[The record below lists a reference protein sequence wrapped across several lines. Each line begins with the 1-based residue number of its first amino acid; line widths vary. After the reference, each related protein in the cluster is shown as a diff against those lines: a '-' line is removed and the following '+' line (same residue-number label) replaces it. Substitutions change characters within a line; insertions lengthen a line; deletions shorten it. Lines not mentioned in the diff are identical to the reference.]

1 MTEETILRDL
11 NPYQREAVTH
21 YEGPLLII
29 AGAGSGKTRTITH
42 RIAYLMAH
50 YKVPPQHILGVTFT
64 NKAAEEMKR
73 RVEHLVGTNRTPWI
87 KTFHSTA
94 AAILRE
100 QIHHLGGNYN
110 RNFTILDENDSRAV
124 IVQTIKELGYSDEGL
139 SPDFVAAV
147 IERAKDELI
156 GPEEFASR
164 RVGMFDSYLLELL
177 DRIYKH
183 YQRRLET
190 SNALDFADLLRLTVR
205 LFQERLDILNFYRD
219 RFRFLVIDEYQDT
232 NYAQYIFSRL
242 LAEKYENICV
252 VGDDDQSIF
261 SWRGADPTNIF
272 KFEHDFPN
280 CKIVQLKAN
289 YRSTARILRAASAV
303 IQNNQLRKPKE
314 LIAVRPEGE
323 RLFLYPA
330 QDELDEANF
339 VAQQIWELWHKRAV
353 PLNHIAVLYRVNTL
367 SRVLEEALIRWG
379 IPYEIVRG
387 FKFYERAEIKDLLA
401 YLRFLVNPWDDLSLL
416 RILNKPRRG
425 IGEKT
430 VALLQKH
437 AQTLSCSLWE
447 AIERAREN
455 SALSEGARK
464 RLQEFADLIKSLQE
478 YALTH
483 RPSELADELLRRTG
497 YLAELQA
504 DGVDAEER
512 VGNVREFIGHL
523 KEFEQR
529 GGLREFLEEV
539 ALMAEADTYSGEQ
552 ERVAL
557 MTLHSAKGLEFDY
570 VFLVG
575 HGGESPPPCAQPQG
589 GHHRRREA
597 TLLRWADASQRE
609 SLSLIHGPAGTL
621 RLAPLQCALA
631 IHLGDPQ
638 RRYRSALPVGA
649 SLARHPRDR
658 LLDHIEAP
666 LQLIFFDHERDEHA
680 NDVPIQARLG
690 DDHAV
695 RQALVNDSHRLL
707 GGGLLGRAVFHQFD
721 AHHRP
726 QAAHVPDDLILLLHL
741 LEALAHVP
749 TELHRALKQAL
760 FFDDLEYSE
769 GGRTCHGVAHIRP
782 TDGAVPRRVDH
793 SLHAHDGAQRHPRG
807 ERLGERHQ
815 IGLDAIMLRRVELPR
830 PPDARLDLVGDQ
842 DDAVL
847 ISQLAQELHK
857 ALLGNDKPALPLH
870 RLKDDAGDLVGID

>member
-1 MTEETILRDL
+1 MTEETILQDL

-50 YKVPPQHILGVTFT
+50 YKVPPQQILGVTFT
-64 NKAAEEMKR
+64 NKAAEEMKH
-73 RVEHLVGTNRTPWI
+73 RVESLVGTSRTPWI

-139 SPDFVAAV
+139 SPDFVATV
-147 IERAKDELI
+147 IDRAKDELI

-164 RVGMFDSYLLELL
+164 RLGMFDSYLLELL
-177 DRIYKH
+177 DRIYKR
-183 YQRRLET
+183 YQRRLEA
-190 SNALDFADLLRLTVR
+190 SNALDFADLLRLNVR

-261 SWRGADPTNIF
+261 GWRGADPTNIF
-272 KFEHDFPN
+272 KFEHDFPT

-303 IQNNQLRKPKE
+303 IQNNQFRKPKE

-323 RLFLYPA
+323 RLYLYVA
-330 QDELDEANF
+330 SDEHEEADF
-339 VAQQIWELWHKRAV
+339 VARQISELHSRGV
-353 PLNHIAVLYRVNTL
+353 QLNHIAVLYRVNTL
-367 SRVLEEALIRWG
+367 SRVLEEALIRWS

-387 FKFYERAEIKDLLA
+387 LKFYERAEIKDLLA
-401 YLRFLVNPWDDLSLL
+401 YLRFLTNPWDDLSLL

-437 AQTLSCSLWE
+437 AHTLSCSLWE
-447 AIERAREN
+447 AIERASEN
-455 SALSEGARK
+455 STFSDGARK
-464 RLQEFADLIKSLQE
+464 RLHEFADLIKSLQE
-478 YALTH
+478 YALAH

-497 YLAELQA
+497 YLTELQA
-504 DGVDAEER
+504 DGVDSEER
-512 VGNVREFIGHL
+512 LGNVREFIGYL

-575 HGGESPPPCAQPQG
+575 MEENLLPHARSIKEGTIEEE
-589 GHHRRREA
+589 RRLCYVGLTRAKERVYLSL
-597 TLLRWADASQRE
+597 TSQRALYG
-609 SLSLIHGPAGTL
+609 SLLFN
-621 RLAPLQCALA
+621 APSRF
-631 IHLGDPQ
+631 IWE
-638 RRYRSALPVGA
+638 LPKE
-649 SLARHPRDR
+649 D
-658 LLDHIEAP
+658 IEAP
-666 LQLIFFDHERDEHA
+666 YPWE
-680 NDVPIQARLG
+680 
-690 DDHAV
+690 
-695 RQALVNDSHRLL
+695 
-707 GGGLLGRAVFHQFD
+707 
-721 AHHRP
+721 
-726 QAAHVPDDLILLLHL
+726 
-741 LEALAHVP
+741 LE
-749 TELHRALKQAL
+749 T
-760 FFDDLEYSE
+760 
-769 GGRTCHGVAHIRP
+769 
-782 TDGAVPRRVDH
+782 
-793 SLHAHDGAQRHPRG
+793 
-807 ERLGERHQ
+807 
-815 IGLDAIMLRRVELPR
+815 
-830 PPDARLDLVGDQ
+830 
-842 DDAVL
+842 
-847 ISQLAQELHK
+847 
-857 ALLGNDKPALPLH
+857 
-870 RLKDDAGDLVGID
+870 